1 MEEYISV
8 NEYMRRFKIGH
19 KNVLN
24 LIATN
29 QVEYQITETG
39 RYRIKVG
46 SNTVNIQMYEKAIE
60 RATIAETKL
69 EMIKKI
75 LLDTREENGYW
86 EFMERIKKIWNN

>member
-1 MEEYISV
+1 MEEYITI

-24 LIATN
+24 LIATK
-29 QVEYQITETG
+29 QVEYQITESG

-46 SNTVNIQMYEKAIE
+46 ANTVSMEMYEKALK

-69 EMIKKI
+69 ELIRKVI
-75 LLDTREENGYW
+75 LDTEKNIEKYL
-86 EFMERIKKIWNN
+86 

>member
-69 EMIKKI
+69 EIGSVI
-75 LLDTREENGYW
+75 LN
-86 EFMERIKKIWNN
+86 

>member
-19 KNVLN
+19 KNVLK

-46 SNTVNIQMYEKAIE
+46 SDTVNIENLWKELKKCGITNEKELDEAI
-60 RATIAETKL
+60 AKMKPLNIGGFVNKTPKNN
-69 EMIKKI
+69 
-75 LLDTREENGYW
+75 EEG
-86 EFMERIKKIWNN
+86 

>member
-46 SNTVNIQMYEKAIE
+46 SNAVNIQMYEKAIQ
-60 RATIAETKL
+60 RAVIAETKL

-75 LLDTREENGYW
+75 LLDTERKENEY
-86 EFMERIKKIWNN
+86 

>member
-46 SNTVNIQMYEKAIE
+46 SNVVTIEMYEKVIK

-69 EMIKKI
+69 KMIENI
-75 LLDTREENGYW
+75 LLDKREKNEY
-86 EFMERIKKIWNN
+86 

>member
-8 NEYMRRFKIGH
+8 NEYMRR
-19 KNVLN
+19 LN

-75 LLDTREENGYW
+75 LLDTREENGY
-86 EFMERIKKIWNN
+86 